1 MSHRGPTN
9 HGERD
14 YLRLGTS
21 AFCYSHIWKFFY
33 HMDLVIIRK
42 HYFHWFSSI
51 WYAAGM
57 VRMWWLK
64 LSLLFLFLV
73 EPSRLKWWQSKLGCV
88 VRMVVDSILSHAEI
102 GPNDHRKDAPRLEL
116 FHRRYHE
123 ALLSI
128 SFNILTD
135 TLLLLLIATSKLESK

>member
-1 MSHRGPTN
+1 MTDESWGV
-9 HGERD
+9 RD

-64 LSLLFLFLV
+64 IIVKNFFLNNIKPTV
-73 EPSRLKWWQSKLGCV
+73 ISIRPSMPYG
-88 VRMVVDSILSHAEI
+88 
-102 GPNDHRKDAPRLEL
+102 
-116 FHRRYHE
+116 
-123 ALLSI
+123 
-128 SFNILTD
+128 T
-135 TLLLLLIATSKLESK
+135 

>member
-64 LSLLFLFLV
+64 LSLVFF
-73 EPSRLKWWQSKLGCV
+73 PSGTVQIE
-88 VRMVVDSILSHAEI
+88 MVTEYQWV
-102 GPNDHRKDAPRLEL
+102 K
-116 FHRRYHE
+116 
-123 ALLSI
+123 
-128 SFNILTD
+128 
-135 TLLLLLIATSKLESK
+135 K